1 MPDLLG
7 IVRRAATLPGMR
19 RLTTVTPVIRATGA
33 LRGGL
38 VRERTRF
45 ALNELRRRD
54 VTARYTLRT
63 GGWQL
68 VIRHHTSDVMELDM
82 AFSAGEFDP
91 PPEAAA
97 VLDEL
102 VEPRAVD
109 LGANIGLFSIWML
122 DRHPD
127 ARIVSYEP
135 DPGNASVLAHTIEIN
150 HAGDRW
156 TLRRV
161 AAAPADGTLS
171 FMAGHGTTSRV
182 VDGSDSGTDGVI
194 TVEARDPFADLAA
207 ADVVKV
213 DIEGGEWA
221 LLADPRFA
229 TLPARV
235 ICVEYHLQGA
245 QSDDPGA
252 DAERMVR
259 AGGWTVRHLLR
270 DNMPGHGLV
279 WGWRPAGE
287 SAVPGDGG
295 VSSARS

>member
-1 MPDLLG
+1 MDVLG
-7 IVRRAATLPGMR
+7 VVRRAATLPGLR

-38 VRERTRF
+38 VRERGRF
-45 ALNELRRRD
+45 ALNELRLRG
-54 VTARYTLRT
+54 VTARYTLRAA
-63 GGWQL
+63 GSQV
-68 VIRHHTSDVMELDM
+68 VIRHHSSDVLALDM
-82 AFSAGEFDP
+82 AFSGGEFEP
-91 PPEAAA
+91 PPEVAA

-102 VEPRAVD
+102 AEPCAVD
-109 LGANIGLFSIWML
+109 LGANIGLFGIWL
-122 DRHPD
+122 LARHPN

-135 DPGNASVLAHTIEIN
+135 DPGNAAVLERTIEVN

-156 TLRRV
+156 TLRSA

-171 FMAGHGTTSRV
+171 FLAGDGMTSRV
-182 VDGSDSGTDGVI
+182 VDGADGGEGVI
-194 TVEARDPFADLAA
+194 TVEARDAFADLAL

-213 DIEGGEWA
+213 DIEGGEWG
-221 LLADPRFA
+221 LLPDPRFA

-235 ICVEYHLQGA
+235 ICVEYHQRGA
-245 QSDDPGA
+245 LSEDPGA

-279 WGWRPAGE
+279 WGWRPAPADQG
-287 SAVPGDGG
+287 AA
-295 VSSARS
+295 SARS